1 MTTQLHR
8 SALLLLP
15 SLACCTPMPRDKVDM
30 GPLYQD
36 GVLAARYEHA
46 AYDPARPRA
55 TCKVYHML
63 YAPDGR
69 LLTKGDGGQFEHH
82 RGLFFGFNQTRAGG
96 ATWDFWHC
104 NHGETQQHVGFVAGE
119 RLGLGADWS
128 CSEIE
133 WRDPKGAVVVRELRG
148 LHIETMPG
156 GAWRFDFVSQ
166 LSSTDAVE
174 LMGDPQH
181 SGCQFR
187 ALDLFAQPDGP
198 KVRYLRPDSAQAH
211 GDDVWT
217 GCEWIA
223 AVLPLPDGPATVI
236 RIEMPGNPG
245 PVRWSTRDYG
255 RFGATFQAKVLPT
268 APVRLHV
275 VYVTALGALTPAECK
290 SRVEEARRDRR
301 I

>member
-1 MTTQLHR
+1 MPARRL
-8 SALLLLP
+8 ALLVPILLGCR
-15 SLACCTPMPRDKVDM
+15 APMQQPKVDM
-30 GPLYQD
+30 GALWQD
-36 GVLAARYEHA
+36 GTLAARYEHA
-46 AYDPARPRA
+46 PFDPARARA

-82 RGLFFGFNQTRAGG
+82 RGVFFGFNQTRVGG

-148 LHIETMPG
+148 LRIETMPG

-166 LSSTDAVE
+166 LSSTDTVE
-174 LMGDPQH
+174 LGGDPQH

-198 KVRYLRPDSAQAH
+198 KVRYLRPDSARPH
-211 GDDVWT
+211 DNDVWT
-217 GCEWIA
+217 GCDWIA
-223 AVLPLPDGPATVI
+223 AILPLPDGPATVI
-236 RIEMPGNPG
+236 RIEPPGNPG

-255 RFGATFQAKVLPT
+255 RFGATFQATLRPDT
-268 APVRLHV
+268 TLRLRWT
-275 VYVTALGALTPAECK
+275 YVTKEGALSQQDCALLAGQA
-290 SRVEEARRDRR
+290 ARTARG
-301 I
+301 